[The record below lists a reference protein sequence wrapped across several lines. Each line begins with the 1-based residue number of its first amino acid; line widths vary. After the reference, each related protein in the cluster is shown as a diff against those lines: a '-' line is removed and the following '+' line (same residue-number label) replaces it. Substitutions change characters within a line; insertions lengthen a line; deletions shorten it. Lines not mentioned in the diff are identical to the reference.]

1 MRACGGTRSGA
12 KARDLRARTRE
23 DGFSLVEILV
33 AMGMAMTVLALVA
46 ASLAVDLKSS
56 NNSVS
61 VNRENQLANIALLQ
75 IQHQATAANVIFNPA
90 TEGTKAG
97 NGIPKGFSL
106 RLLTVTG
113 SGTTCEQW
121 RVVTTKLE
129 LRSWPDGQASQ
140 VSAWRTVITGIANPA
155 TQPPFTL
162 DSTPAYGNRI
172 LKVDLEVRDG
182 GPSVPP
188 TRVAT
193 SFSATDAQF
202 FSPTD
207 TQFCTPTPT
216 PGAP

>member
-1 MRACGGTRSGA
+1 VRACGRPGSGA
-12 KARDLRARTRE
+12 GTRDLRARTRE

-33 AMGMAMTVLALVA
+33 AMGVATIVLALVA
-46 ASLAVDLKSS
+46 ASMSVDLKSS
-56 NNSVS
+56 NSSVA

-75 IQHQATAANVIFNPA
+75 IQHQATAADLIFNPA

-106 RLLTVTG
+106 RILTVTS

-129 LRSWPDGQASQ
+129 LRSWPNGQASQ
-140 VSAWRTVITGIANPA
+140 VSAWRTVITGVANPA
-155 TQPPFTL
+155 TRPPFTL
-162 DSTPAYGNRI
+162 DSTPAYDNRI
-172 LKVDLEVRDG
+172 LNVDLEVRDG
-182 GPSVPP
+182 GPSVPT
-188 TRVAT
+188 TRVDT

-207 TQFCTPTPT
+207 TQFCTPIPT